1 MNPFFP
7 QWHGLAYAAHPIS
20 QGFQQLSTKEE
31 SLTQGISER
40 SRTAPWEQSHRV
52 GVGAGCDDGRR
63 GYWFL
68 TKGEAGMLVLPSET
82 LSWICSMPF
91 RQHEFWMSHQDSC
104 KWKAVTD
111 DISPTHSV
119 LHINT
124 ILMWDNFNKHWISQ
138 ECLWIE
144 QR

>member
-7 QWHGLAYAAHPIS
+7 QWHGLAYAAHRIS

-63 GYWFL
+63 GY
-68 TKGEAGMLVLPSET
+68 
-82 LSWICSMPF
+82 
-91 RQHEFWMSHQDSC
+91 
-104 KWKAVTD
+104 
-111 DISPTHSV
+111 
-119 LHINT
+119 
-124 ILMWDNFNKHWISQ
+124 
-138 ECLWIE
+138 
-144 QR
+144 